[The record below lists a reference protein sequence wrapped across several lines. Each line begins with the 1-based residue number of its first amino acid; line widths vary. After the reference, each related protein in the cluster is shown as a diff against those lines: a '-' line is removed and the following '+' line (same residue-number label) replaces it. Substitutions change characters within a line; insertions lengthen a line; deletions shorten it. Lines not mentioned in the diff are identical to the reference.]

1 MSRFV
6 LIRACSTDYDE
17 QGRIQGTLDMP
28 LNAQGSATAQQLAA
42 ELRPLEISII
52 YSSPGQSAWQTA
64 SAIGEALD
72 IKVKKIDSWQN
83 VDHGLWQGMLVDDLR
98 RKHPKVFRQWQD
110 QPENVCPPQGETL
123 TDAQDRARN
132 ALEKLVRKQKVGTV
146 ALVVPDP
153 LGGILRSLLV
163 QGEIGESCKRKS
175 TCGSWELVD
184 LGNPPVYYRGAAVK
198 PEPVKLENNGGPAP
212 TMPIGLN

>member
-6 LIRACSTDYDE
+6 LIRPGSTDYDQ

-28 LNAQGSATAQQLAA
+28 LNEQGSASAHQLAA
-42 ELRPLEISII
+42 ELRPLEISLI
-52 YSSPGQSAWQTA
+52 YSSPAQCAWQTA

-72 IKVKKIDSWQN
+72 IKVKKIESWQN

-98 RKHPKVFRQWQD
+98 RKHPKVFRQWQE

-123 TDAQDRARN
+123 RDAQERAQA
-132 ALEKLVRKQKVGTV
+132 ALEKLVRKQKTGTI
-146 ALVVPDP
+146 ALVVPEP
-153 LGGILRSLLV
+153 LGAILRSLLV
-163 QGEIGESCKRKS
+163 HGEIGDSCKRKS
-175 TCGSWELVD
+175 SCGSWELVD
-184 LGNPPVYYRGAAVK
+184 LAKPAVYYRGAAVK
-198 PEPVKLENNGGPAP
+198 PENGSEPAP